1 MFNSKLKASLNE
13 AGTGTTIVGSGT
25 IITGN
30 IESMGDI
37 RIDGMLVGDI
47 NVKAKLLVG
56 PDGVVQGNIQ
66 CEQADILGKVIGKI
80 KVNDLVQLRG
90 EAVIAGDIYAGKLHV
105 EPFVIFNGQCHMGT
119 PNTAIGTGST
129 KIVGL
134 KEEMTAA
141 V

>member
-1 MFNSKLKASLNE
+1 MFNTKIKASLNE
-13 AGTGTTIVGSGT
+13 AGNNITIIGNGT

-30 IESMGDI
+30 IESLGDI

-47 NVKAKLLVG
+47 TVKAKLLIG

-66 CEQADILGKVIGKI
+66 CQEADILGKVIGKLQ
-80 KVNDLVQLRG
+80 VNDLIQLRG

-105 EPFVIFNGQCHMGT
+105 EPFVIFNGQCHMGGS
-119 PNTAIGTGST
+119 GTT
-129 KIVGL
+129 KIIGL

>member
-1 MFNSKLKASLNE
+1 MFNTKIKASLNE
-13 AGTGTTIVGSGT
+13 AGNNITIIGNGT

-30 IESMGDI
+30 VESLGDI

-47 NVKAKLLVG
+47 TVKAKLLIG

-66 CEQADILGKVIGKI
+66 CEEADILGKVIGKLQ
-80 KVNDLVQLRG
+80 VNDLIQLRG

-105 EPFVIFNGQCHMGT
+105 EPFVIFNGQCHMGGS
-119 PNTAIGTGST
+119 GTT
-129 KIVGL
+129 KIIGL

>member
-1 MFNSKLKASLNE
+1 MFNTKIKASLNE
-13 AGTGTTIVGSGT
+13 AGNNITIIGNGT

-30 IESMGDI
+30 IESLGDI
-37 RIDGMLVGDI
+37 RIDGMLVGDVT
-47 NVKAKLLVG
+47 VKAKLLIG

-66 CEQADILGKVIGKI
+66 CEEADILGKVIGKLN
-80 KVNDLVQLRG
+80 VNDLIQLRG

-105 EPFVIFNGQCHMGT
+105 EPFVIFNGQCHMGGS
-119 PNTAIGTGST
+119 GTT
-129 KIVGL
+129 KIIGL

>member
-1 MFNSKLKASLNE
+1 MFNTKIKASLNE
-13 AGTGTTIVGSGT
+13 AGNNITIIGNGT

-30 IESMGDI
+30 IESLGDI

-47 NVKAKLLVG
+47 TVKAKLLIG

-66 CEQADILGKVIGKI
+66 CEEADILGKVIGKLH
-80 KVNDLVQLRG
+80 VNDLIQLRG
-90 EAVIAGDIYAGKLHV
+90 EAVIAGDIFAGKLHV
-105 EPFVIFNGQCHMGT
+105 EPFVIFNGQCHMGGS
-119 PNTAIGTGST
+119 GTT
-129 KIVGL
+129 KIIGL